1 MGDAVGGDAMLKTLV
16 YSGKPNY
23 GFGAI
28 AVMVKPSLYFLREPC
43 QALSFVPPS
52 RRTPPLFSAWRTFGT
67 PEVGQG
73 GGAGTTRQPQQSK
86 ENHNSKVFFFYKST
100 RSPPG
105 LGSSNSKYPSQPR
118 IISEPKAHP
127 FFERTASRQV
137 GVTKFKLFFSS
148 LGVPSRRF
156 VSTGGGI

>member
-23 GFGAI
+23 GFGSI

-86 ENHNSKVFFFYKST
+86 ENHNSKVFFFFIN
-100 RSPPG
+100 RPVALPGWGLQIQNIPPNPE
-105 LGSSNSKYPSQPR
+105 SS
-118 IISEPKAHP
+118 
-127 FFERTASRQV
+127 
-137 GVTKFKLFFSS
+137 
-148 LGVPSRRF
+148 PSRKLTHFLKERP
-156 VSTGGGI
+156 VVRLE